1 MIGFFEYIGR
11 IVLGVLDYL
20 GSVFMLLVESLK
32 WILRGSVRFKLV
44 IQQMAFLGVDSLVI
58 VVLTTTTAGMVISLQ
73 LAHIAVQYGVV
84 NVVGG
89 GVAMAMAREL
99 APLLT
104 AVVVAGRAGSA
115 IAAEIG
121 TMKVTEQ
128 ISALKCMAVS
138 PVRYL
143 VVPRLLALLGMM
155 PVLTLFSMV
164 FGTIGGAVV
173 AFTSASIP
181 YEIFW
186 DSILRLL
193 SLSDVLNGLLKGII
207 FGAGVALISCYQGL
221 HTGRGAAGVGSA
233 TTSSVVL
240 STIFIFVFNYLL
252 SLWLFPVT

>member
-11 IVLGVLDYL
+11 NVLGVLDYL

-99 APLLT
+99 APMLT

-115 IAAEIG
+115 IAAG
-121 TMKVTEQ
+121 VL
-128 ISALKCMAVS
+128 IS
-138 PVRYL
+138 
-143 VVPRLLALLGMM
+143 LLG
-155 PVLTLFSMV
+155 
-164 FGTIGGAVV
+164 
-173 AFTSASIP
+173 
-181 YEIFW
+181 
-186 DSILRLL
+186 
-193 SLSDVLNGLLKGII
+193 
-207 FGAGVALISCYQGL
+207 
-221 HTGRGAAGVGSA
+221 
-233 TTSSVVL
+233 
-240 STIFIFVFNYLL
+240 
-252 SLWLFPVT
+252 

>member
-1 MIGFFEYIGR
+1 
-11 IVLGVLDYL
+11 
-20 GSVFMLLVESLK
+20 
-32 WILRGSVRFKLV
+32 
-44 IQQMAFLGVDSLVI
+44 
-58 VVLTTTTAGMVISLQ
+58 
-73 LAHIAVQYGVV
+73 
-84 NVVGG
+84 
-89 GVAMAMAREL
+89 MAMAREL
-99 APLLT
+99 APMLT